1 MSSSLSQG
9 IKLGRYEIRSQI
21 GEGGM
26 GVVYRA
32 RDERLN
38 REVAIKVLPVSF
50 SQDEGR
56 LRRFEQEAQAAGALN
71 HPNILAVYDVG
82 AHDGAPYIVSELLE
96 GETLRQRLTGSPLA
110 QRRVIDYALQLAHG
124 LAAAH
129 EKGIIHRDLKP
140 ENIFIT
146 SDGRLKILDFGLAKL
161 IQEDGGEAQT
171 DIPTRRVDTKP
182 GVVMGTVGY
191 MSPEQ
196 LRGRVVDQR
205 SDIFS
210 FGAVLYEMLSGRRAF
225 HGESTAD
232 MMSAI
237 LKEDP
242 PDLSHANENI
252 SPALDRLVSHCLEK
266 NPQERFHSARDLGFA
281 LEAISGTSGQTVT
294 SATPVRVRS
303 KNRERLV
310 WMVITAALLLTT
322 LAAVF
327 FPLLRHT
334 QTEANTVR
342 FNVTLPE
349 KASFYSDVE
358 THNLALSPDGR
369 RLAFIAAKDAN
380 RFLWL
385 QAFDELSPQSVPG
398 TEGAYSPF
406 WSPDSRYLAFFAQ
419 GKLKRLDMAGLSVQT
434 ICNLS
439 EEIDTVGAWGRA
451 GVILFNDQFNDSR
464 QSLVTSAEQSSS
476 AIYSVP
482 ATGGAPTLLTKS
494 KHVKSTWVHFLPDGR
509 RFLFYGRGDQP
520 EESGVYAA
528 SLDSPDGNLVLKV
541 ALTRVEYAPPGYLLY
556 AREGSLLAQPFD
568 EKNLRVTGE
577 PFTVVTRLPY
587 FDKTGWSEFSVSEN
601 SVLAYASNVSITRLV
616 WFDRNGREAGQVG
629 APAGYSALRLSPDGQ
644 KVSLAIADDRT
655 GSSDIWVHDLTHDT
669 RTRFAFGPA
678 DDAESDWSP
687 DGRRLV
693 YFSCCEGS
701 STLFIKELND
711 TGKGQ
716 SPLAA
721 GFRGPWDW
729 SADGRFILYSENEP
743 TASRDIWVLPV
754 DSEQKPYPLFQ
765 TQFNESYAQFSPDG
779 RWVVYLSNETGNDE
793 LYVARF
799 DNPRESRRIST
810 AGAAQPRWRRDG
822 KELFYLAGDKSLMAV
837 PVKAGDKFET
847 GEAISL
853 FKVDSIVADSYDV
866 SSDGQR
872 FLMNI
877 AERKTQSM
885 PFTVVLNW
893 TSDLKR

>member
-1 MSSSLSQG
+1 MSSFLQPG
-9 IKLGRYEIRSQI
+9 TKLGRYEIRSAL
-21 GEGGM
+21 GAGGM
-26 GVVYRA
+26 GEVYRA
-32 RDERLN
+32 RDEKLQRD
-38 REVAIKVLPVSF
+38 VAIKVLPTSF
-50 SQDEGR
+50 SQDEDR

-82 AHDGAPYIVSELLE
+82 AHNGAPYVVSEFLE

-110 QRRVIDYALQLAHG
+110 PRRAIDYSVKIAHG

-146 SDGRLKILDFGLAKL
+146 NDGRVKILDFGLAKL
-161 IQEDGGEAQT
+161 IQAETGDAQT
-171 DIPTRRVDTKP
+171 DIPTRRVDTEP
-182 GVVMGTVGY
+182 GAIMGTAGY

-196 LRGRVVDQR
+196 VRGRVLDQR

-225 HGESTAD
+225 HGESVAD
-232 MMSAI
+232 TMSAI

-242 PDLSHANENI
+242 PELSNADNNI
-252 SPALDRLVSHCLEK
+252 SPALERLVSHCLEK

-281 LEAISGTSGQTVT
+281 LEAISGTSGKTVA
-294 SATPVRVRS
+294 SASTLRVRS
-303 KNRERLV
+303 KNRERLI
-310 WMVITAALLLTT
+310 WIAITAALLLTT
-322 LAAVF
+322 LVAVL
-327 FPLLRHT
+327 FPHLRQP
-334 QTEANTVR
+334 QTEANAVR

-385 QAFDELSPQSVPG
+385 YALDELSPQSVPG

-419 GKLKRLDMAGLSVQT
+419 GKLKRLGIAGLSVQT
-434 ICNLS
+434 LCNLS
-439 EEIDTVGAWGRA
+439 GEIDTVGTWGRA

-464 QSLVTSAEQSSS
+464 ASPVTSAEQSSA

-482 ATGGAPTLLTKS
+482 ATGGVPTLLTKS
-494 KHVKSTWVHFLPDGR
+494 KQVKTTWVHFLPDGR

-520 EESGVYAA
+520 DASGIYAA

-541 ALTRVEYAPPGYLLY
+541 ALTRMEYAPPGYLLY

-577 PFTVVTRLPY
+577 PFTIVKRLPY
-587 FDKTGWSEFSVSEN
+587 FDKTGWSEFSVSEK

-644 KVSLAIADDRT
+644 RVSLSITDERT
-655 GSSDIWVHDLTHDT
+655 GSGDIWVHDLTHDT
-669 RTRFAFGPA
+669 RTRFAFGPT

-716 SPLAA
+716 SPLPA

-729 SADGRFILYSENEP
+729 SADGKFILYSENEP
-743 TASRDIWVLPV
+743 TASRDVWVLPV

-822 KELFYLAGDKSLMAV
+822 KELFYLAGDKSLIAV
-837 PVKAGDKFET
+837 PVKAGDTFET

-866 SSDGQR
+866 SPDGQR

-877 AERKTQSM
+877 AERRTQSM
-885 PFTVVLNW
+885 PFTIVLNW

>member
-1 MSSSLSQG
+1 
-9 IKLGRYEIRSQI
+9 
-21 GEGGM
+21 M

-110 QRRVIDYALQLAHG
+110 QRRVIDYAQQLAHG

-129 EKGIIHRDLKP
+129 ERGIIHRDLKP

-210 FGAVLYEMLSGRRAF
+210 LGAVLYEMLSGRRAF

-242 PDLSHANENI
+242 PDLSHANDNI

-294 SATPVRVRS
+294 SATPLRVRS

-310 WMVITAALLLTT
+310 WMAITAALLLTT
-322 LAAVF
+322 LLALF
-327 FPLLRHT
+327 FPLLRQT
-334 QTEANTVR
+334 QTEGHAVR

-385 QAFDELSPQSVPG
+385 YSLDELSPQLVPE

-406 WSPDSRYLAFFAQ
+406 WSPDNRYLAFFAQ
-419 GKLKRLDMAGLSVQT
+419 GKLKRLDIASLSVQT
-434 ICNLS
+434 LCNLS
-439 EEIDTVGAWGRA
+439 GEIDTVGTWGRE
-451 GVILFNDQFNDSR
+451 GVILFNDQFNDSAPGTDPSR
-464 QSLVTSAEQSSS
+464 KRSSNG
-476 AIYSVP
+476 IYSLP
-482 ATGGAPTLLTKS
+482 ATGGTPTLLTKS
-494 KHVKSTWVHFLPDGR
+494 PKVKNTWVHFLPDGK
-509 RFLFYGRGDQP
+509 RFLFYGRGDQADAN
-520 EESGVYAA
+520 GIYVA
-528 SLDSPDGNLVLKV
+528 SLDSPEGNLVLK
-541 ALTRVEYAPPGYLLY
+541 AAFTRVEYAPPGYLLY

-577 PFTVVTRLPY
+577 PLTVVTRMPY
-587 FDKTGWSEFSVSEN
+587 FDKTGWAEFSVSEN
-601 SVLAYASNVSITRLV
+601 AVLAYASNLSTSRLV
-616 WFDRNGREAGQVG
+616 WFDRNGREVGQVG
-629 APAGYSALRLSPDGQ
+629 TPAGYYALRLSPDGQ
-644 KVSLAIADDRT
+644 QVALAVSDERT
-655 GSSDIWVHDLTHDT
+655 GTSDIWVHDLTHDT

-678 DDAESDWSP
+678 DDAEADWSP

-693 YFSCCEGS
+693 FFSCCEGPS
-701 STLFIKELND
+701 SLYIKELND
-711 TGKGQ
+711 TGRGT
-716 SPLAA
+716 SPLPP
-721 GFRGPWDW
+721 GFYGPWDW
-729 SADGRFILYSENEP
+729 SADGKFIIYSENEP
-743 TASRDIWVLPV
+743 TTNRDIWVLPV
-754 DSEQKPYPLFQ
+754 GSEQKPYPLFQ
-765 TQFNESYAQFSPDG
+765 TQFNESYAQFSPNG
-779 RWVVYLSNETGNDE
+779 RWVAYLSNETGNDE

-799 DNPRESRRIST
+799 DNPRERRRIST

-822 KELFYLAGDKSLMAV
+822 KELFYLAGDKSLMVV
-837 PVKAGDKFET
+837 PVKAGDTFET

-853 FKVDSIVADSYDV
+853 FKVDSIVENAYDV
-866 SSDGQR
+866 SLDGQR
-872 FLMNI
+872 FLVNI
-877 AERKTQSM
+877 AERARQSM
-885 PFTVVLNW
+885 PFTLVLNW